1 MLVTC
6 MCPPASCAPHVCGF
20 GISGVV
26 FNKERDVP
34 PCLCDAIG
42 LLSGQFLGQIQFFG
56 YSETMAFN
64 LGYCLQMQ
72 GASSTTIMVREES
85 GGIEGSVA
93 SRAWDSEICG
103 INLLAIWPSK
113 SNQRKPSSA

>member
-1 MLVTC
+1 
-6 MCPPASCAPHVCGF
+6 VCGF

-26 FNKERDVP
+26 FIIIIIKREMCP
-34 PCLCDAIG
+34 PCFCHAIG

-56 YSETMAFN
+56 YSETMAYN

-72 GASSTTIMVREES
+72 GASSTTIMVRETR

-93 SRAWDSEICG
+93 SRG
-103 INLLAIWPSK
+103 IP
-113 SNQRKPSSA
+113 RSAASIF